1 MSSIKPFLILQL
13 RPEDAA
19 SDNEFSAF
27 LQFSGLKK
35 QNTTRVRIEKHGV
48 PDIDL
53 DKFSGVIVGGGP
65 SNVSDHS
72 KPVEQIKFETEL
84 GPLIDEIVQRD
95 FPFLG
100 ACYGLGFLAN
110 HLGGVVS
117 KEKYGEP
124 VGAINVKLTG
134 FAHND
139 DLTKDLPTM
148 FRAFAGHKEAC
159 QATPPGAVV
168 LAKSDSCPVQM
179 IRYGQNVYA
188 TQFHPELDREGLAL
202 RINIYRHAGY
212 FPPEDAEMLIAASK
226 NETITVPPIILK
238 RFVTKYQQIVA

>member
-1 MSSIKPFLILQL
+1 MTSKKPFLILQL

-19 SDNEFSAF
+19 SDNEYSAF
-27 LQFSGLKK
+27 LQFSGLIE
-35 QNTTRVRIEKHGV
+35 QNTTRIRIEKHGV
-48 PDIDL
+48 PKIDL

-65 SNVSDHS
+65 SNVSDHN
-72 KPVEQIKFETEL
+72 KPVEQIIFEAEL
-84 GPLIDEIVQRD
+84 APLIDEIIQRD

-100 ACYGLGFLAN
+100 ACYGLGLLAN

-124 VGAINVKLTG
+124 VGAIGVMLTPD
-134 FAHND
+134 AQTD
-139 DLTKDLPTM
+139 ALTKDLPPT

-159 QATPPGAVV
+159 QDTPPGAVV

-212 FPPEDAEMLIAASK
+212 FPPEDAEMLITASK
-226 NETITVPPIILK
+226 DEDITEPGKILR
-238 RFVTKYQQIVA
+238 RFVNIYKK